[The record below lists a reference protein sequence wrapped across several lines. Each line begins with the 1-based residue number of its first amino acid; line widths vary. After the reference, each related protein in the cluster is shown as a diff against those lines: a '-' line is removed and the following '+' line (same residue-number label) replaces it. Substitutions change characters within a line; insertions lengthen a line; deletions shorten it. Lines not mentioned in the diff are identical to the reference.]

1 MIMEANKLYSIQGK
15 GLSISLM
22 LIALLLLS
30 SCTVVNAIQSQT
42 GSPIVQKL
50 NPSKAAL
57 SALNSCDQLTETEFV
72 DATEKT
78 GAKQL
83 YHFLP
88 LIATLFASLQPI
100 SDNRPL
106 LTNSNRLVVG
116 KIPIYIL
123 YKKMKLWV

>member
-1 MIMEANKLYSIQGK
+1 MEVNKLYGIKRK
-15 GLSISLM
+15 GLSISMM

-30 SCTVVNAIQSQT
+30 SCTIANAIQSQT
-42 GSPIVQKL
+42 GSAIVQKL
-50 NPSKAAL
+50 NPSKAT
-57 SALNSCDQLTETEFV
+57 LNGLNFCDQAIEAEFV

-88 LIATLFASLQPI
+88 LIVALFTSLQPI

-106 LTNSNRLVVG
+106 PNNSSRSVVD